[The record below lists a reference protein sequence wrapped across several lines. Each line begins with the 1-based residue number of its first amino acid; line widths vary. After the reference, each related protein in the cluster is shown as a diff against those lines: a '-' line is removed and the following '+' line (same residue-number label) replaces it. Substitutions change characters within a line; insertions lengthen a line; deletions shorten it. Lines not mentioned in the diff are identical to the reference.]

1 MARIKKK
8 FNYYRYK
15 VLSGLGT
22 KLVSLGFSVRDKGV
36 SYLLKEYVVD

>member
-1 MARIKKK
+1 MKIKNK

-22 KLVSLGFSVRDKGV
+22 KLVSLGFSVKDKGI
-36 SYLLKEYVVD
+36 SYLFKEETI